1 MAKDND
7 ILKEGVINGEEVAK
21 QFMDAIKLL
30 LEYICSRASELQG
43 RLAELRSIKK
53 PEYVQEVQINSDD
66 SDYDLKIM
74 RIEQNRINLDNQ
86 TLVEIFD

>member
-1 MAKDND
+1 
-7 ILKEGVINGEEVAK
+7 
-21 QFMDAIKLL
+21 MDAIKLL

-66 SDYDLKIM
+66 SDYELKMM
-74 RIEQNRINLDNQ
+74 RIE
-86 TLVEIFD
+86 